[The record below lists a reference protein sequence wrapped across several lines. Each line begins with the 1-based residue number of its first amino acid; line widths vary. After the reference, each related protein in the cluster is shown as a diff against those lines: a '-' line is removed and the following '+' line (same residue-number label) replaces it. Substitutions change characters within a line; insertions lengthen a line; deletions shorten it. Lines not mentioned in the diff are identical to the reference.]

1 MVSAAQVDSKANK
14 SRHKNTNK
22 KGEIPHYMTESG
34 NSGV

>member
-14 SRHKNTNK
+14 SRHKNINR
-22 KGEIPHYMTESG
+22 KGEITHYGGEVE